1 VASPQIAPHFLP
13 FHGKF
18 LKSKPPKRAQ
28 SSGTGTAQPKK
39 TKNPHFYI
47 RGFCFCD
54 MASETLAFNGDE
66 AGRFAEL
73 RRNSA
78 RKKQKPA
85 IFLRVFCC

>member
-1 VASPQIAPHFLP
+1 LP

-18 LKSKPPKRAQ
+18 LKSNLPKRTQ

-73 RRNSA
+73 RKKKTTSHFFA
-78 RKKQKPA
+78 RL
-85 IFLRVFCC
+85 FFVFRH